1 MEGIALV
8 LRSSSYL
15 SKECP
20 FNFPSIQGRLP
31 FTLSTSPSK
40 SKSIQVKM
48 GIPILYQTDSDQVR
62 LFNKS
67 EMTNF
72 PFNIFI
78 ISKPTP
84 TGKSLFPSID
94 LESFRHSFEF
104 RILPVVPNIVSKD
117 SKPHKLGSRVL
128 MKVKLS

>member
-1 MEGIALV
+1 MYSV
-8 LRSSSYL
+8 LPAIFRKNVL
-15 SKECP
+15 SISP
-20 FNFPSIQGRLP
+20 
-31 FTLSTSPSK
+31 LSRADSHSHSPSK

-67 EMTNF
+67 EITNF
-72 PFNIFI
+72 PFTIFT
-78 ISKPTP
+78 ISKLTP
-84 TGKSLFPSID
+84 TGKSLFLSID

>member
-1 MEGIALV
+1 
-8 LRSSSYL
+8 
-15 SKECP
+15 
-20 FNFPSIQGRLP
+20 
-31 FTLSTSPSK
+31 
-40 SKSIQVKM
+40 M
-48 GIPILYQTDSDQVR
+48 GISILYQKDSDQVC

-67 EMTNF
+67 EMTKF
-72 PFNIFI
+72 PFTIFT
-78 ISKPTP
+78 ISKLTP

-94 LESFRHSFEF
+94 LESFSFEF